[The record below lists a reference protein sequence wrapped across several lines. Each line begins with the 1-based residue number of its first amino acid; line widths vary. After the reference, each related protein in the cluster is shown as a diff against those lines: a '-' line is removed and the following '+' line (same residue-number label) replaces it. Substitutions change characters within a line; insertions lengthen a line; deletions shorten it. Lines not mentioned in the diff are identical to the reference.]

1 MNEEEIVILFYW
13 LLVMG
18 VFLLILGAG
27 AYLSDKLP
35 EETIRKLERWLG
47 GRF

>member
-1 MNEEEIVILFYW
+1 MNEEGVVLVFYW

-27 AYLSDKLP
+27 AYIADKLP